1 MHSLETKM
9 SKIRN
14 QELEQKSQKLLYQ
27 KLDVLEEELQVL
39 YHTITFDCQNLMI
52 LDMINSKG
60 KEKEGSTKG
69 GGRNLASKKPSDL
82 VKIRGPQYQFFSS
95 FHK

>member
-1 MHSLETKM
+1 
-9 SKIRN
+9 
-14 QELEQKSQKLLYQ
+14 
-27 KLDVLEEELQVL
+27 
-39 YHTITFDCQNLMI
+39 MI

-69 GGRNLASKKPSDL
+69 GGRNLASKKSRDL